1 MKSKKKEKHQ
11 KRSKII
17 NNLPNLVNKH
27 IHNLSNSDIS
37 ANVATPGK
45 SGYTSSCGSVK
56 VIPSTVKSTFSSDV
70 TSPVEFRT
78 ALSLLLSLLLLLQ
91 SSLSLF

>member
-1 MKSKKKEKHQ
+1 M
-11 KRSKII
+11 

-45 SGYTSSCGSVK
+45 SGYTNSCGSVN
-56 VIPSTVKSTFSSDV
+56 VIPSIGKSTFSLDV
-70 TSPVEFRT
+70 TSPVEFR
-78 ALSLLLSLLLLLQ
+78 APRCLLISLLLLLQ
-91 SSLSLF
+91 SNLSLF